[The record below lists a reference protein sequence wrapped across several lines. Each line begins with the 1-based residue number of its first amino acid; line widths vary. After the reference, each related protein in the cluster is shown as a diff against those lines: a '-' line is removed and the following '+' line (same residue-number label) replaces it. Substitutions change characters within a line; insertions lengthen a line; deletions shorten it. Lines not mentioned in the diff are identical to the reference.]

1 MKCVMPNFF
10 SVTAAFARRRTLN
23 RRLSLSDKLPPASA
37 QSTPRARSRR
47 PFAQTPE
54 RVVLPVAAV
63 RPHPL
68 GPRAPDRTPLSD
80 ARSEIFHLSTRFRER
95 PLPIAYMVA
104 GAASAMSPASLLSA
118 AARRSARHASSSA
131 FAASRAAVHRPV
143 PAACAGGIPA
153 VARRPLV
160 AAARPTP
167 TPNPHRALRGVA
179 AQAIADATADDQIDV
194 DATADVDAT
203 RGPPQVH
210 SLEGHLAVLTG
221 VGGDVKP
228 GTLLEL
234 GANGATG
241 ILLAHREPKT
251 FALMYALGAD
261 PSGSGAPG
269 FGAGDASVSP
279 GDAVSVLKK
288 KSFRLPSDADVV
300 GRRVGALG
308 QPLDGGDA
316 PGGADRDVS
325 SGPGSEMMREPPSVE
340 NRKPITTP
348 LVTGVPSLDALTPV
362 GRGQCMLL
370 TGEPGTALDVLG
382 LNALTAQTA
391 NGSGV
396 RCVYGA
402 VGASAADAG
411 AGVEAALRAAGAMD
425 RATVVSCAPDASV
438 AERYAATCAAF
449 AVAEAAREKGEDVLL
464 VLDDFTGLV
473 GFPGE
478 MARLSP
484 QLEMKDA
491 TEEEMVEYEGMIINA
506 LLAERRRFLGMT
518 LQRVARMNDEL
529 GGGSLTLL
537 GVMYHERGAYKG
549 RRGDAKNSGAVGE
562 IAGAGA
568 TPGLPAGFDDMTP
581 EMQAKIKAALEKR
594 AAAAE
599 EAAKAAAEASSAA
612 EGFPEEAHVQ
622 SRAVVE
628 EFMSITDGQVMVES
642 FSPETGWGISV
653 KDSVSRIGSPGAA
666 GPLMSL
672 DMLQLR
678 LDVMQADDM
687 TVFGREGD
695 EKSKMRDRS
704 AAIRGLLRQRP
715 GDAASLSEQTVGLYA
730 LQKGHLRGMN
740 ADEAA
745 EAVKKA
751 VARAREVAKET
762 MDDIDAHPGRKLSA
776 DVLAKLAAVFA

>member
-1 MKCVMPNFF
+1 
-10 SVTAAFARRRTLN
+10 
-23 RRLSLSDKLPPASA
+23 
-37 QSTPRARSRR
+37 
-47 PFAQTPE
+47 
-54 RVVLPVAAV
+54 
-63 RPHPL
+63 
-68 GPRAPDRTPLSD
+68 
-80 ARSEIFHLSTRFRER
+80 
-95 PLPIAYMVA
+95 MVA

-131 FAASRAAVHRPV
+131 FAVSRAATHRPV

-160 AAARPTP
+160 AAARPTSVP

-179 AQAIADATADDQIDV
+179 AQAIVDATADDQIDA

-203 RGPPQVH
+203 RAPAQVH
-210 SLEGHLAVLTG
+210 SLEGHLAILTG
-221 VGGDVKP
+221 VAGDVKP
-228 GTLLEL
+228 GTLLKL

-251 FALMYALGAD
+251 FALMYSLGGD

-269 FGAGDASVSP
+269 LGAGAASVSP
-279 GDAVSVLKK
+279 GDAVSVMEKS
-288 KSFRLPSDADVV
+288 SFRLPSDADVV

-325 SGPGSEMMREPPSVE
+325 SGAGSEMMREPPTVE

-411 AGVEAALRAAGAMD
+411 AGVEAALRAAGAMH

-484 QLEMKDA
+484 QLEMEDA

-562 IAGAGA
+562 TAGGGA
-568 TPGLPAGFDDMTP
+568 APGLPAGFDDMTP
-581 EMQAKIKAALEKR
+581 EMQTKIKAALEKR

-599 EAAKAAAEASSAA
+599 DAAKAAEASAA
-612 EGFPEEAHVQ
+612 SERLPEEAHVQ

-695 EKSKMRDRS
+695 EKSKMRNRS
-704 AAIRGLLRQRP
+704 AAIRGLLRQTP

-730 LQKGHLRGMN
+730 LQKGHLSGMN

-745 EAVKKA
+745 EAVRKA
-751 VARAREVAKET
+751 VARAREEAKET